1 MVLEWGFLSIIMT
14 KAQLVNSL
22 YWLGSRCYIIAV
34 DKKLREALARR
45 EKRTIT
51 DAGLVPS
58 AVLVPI
64 YYKEGQCYILF
75 TRRTEKVKEHKGQI
89 SFPGG
94 ARQDGESLL
103 ETALRESAEEI
114 GLAPADVEILGE
126 LDDTLTAVSNY
137 IVTPFVGVV
146 PWPYEFKADGWET
159 DEMIKAPISVLLTNA
174 SREKKTEVI
183 DGKKVTSYFYHYQ
196 GRVIWGATARIL
208 HQFLDIFVRA
218 MKS

>member
-1 MVLEWGFLSIIMT
+1 M
-14 KAQLVNSL
+14 
-22 YWLGSRCYIIAV
+22 YCLGGRCYDDITMEQ
-34 DKKLREALARR
+34 KLREALARR
-45 EKRTIT
+45 QKQTIT
-51 DAGLVPS
+51 DPKRIPS
-58 AVLVPI
+58 AVLLPI

-114 GLAPADVEILGE
+114 SLSSTDVEVLGE
-126 LDDTLTAVSNY
+126 LDDTVTVVSNF
-137 IVTPFVGVV
+137 IVTPFVGII
-146 PWPYEFKADGWET
+146 PWPNNLKADGWET
-159 DEMIKAPISVLLTNA
+159 DELIEAPITTLLDKN
-174 SREKKTEVI
+174 SREDKDEVI
-183 DGKKVTSYFYHYQ
+183 EGKPVTSYFYNYQ

-208 HQFLDIFVRA
+208 YQFLDIFARA